1 MDEAIDQETVLVA
14 PAGEAGITSCR
25 PRAGGPSQCAGC
37 RSCADRPHLFRQG
50 AFGAIVLARDDG
62 PFTQNDVDL
71 LDAIAVSAGGA
82 LAARHD
88 ADRSF
93 IGFVVHRIR
102 RTAAAVLWSEL
113 PALQDHR
120 ACCCSRNGCTC
131 VIHDTVRVTAPGT
144 VNGEAR
150 RAVSAPLTLPP
161 NPVRPR
167 GDVVRAGTVIAN
179 CRTTTL
185 SSTAC
190 ASSRRVR
197 QTEAE
202 RDQALAKRDL
212 AQAAIAKAA
221 LEQKMRRS
229 RWMTKCWSVLAFR
242 APFDA
247 VVVSG
252 DLAQSI
258 GKPVSRGDVLYE
270 LAPSTAI
277 G

>member
-1 MDEAIDQETVLVA
+1 M
-14 PAGEAGITSCR
+14 
-25 PRAGGPSQCAGC
+25 
-37 RSCADRPHLFRQG
+37 
-50 AFGAIVLARDDG
+50 LARDDG
-62 PFTQNDVDL
+62 PFNQNDVDL

-102 RTAAAVLWSEL
+102 RTAAAVLGPSFL
-113 PALQDHR
+113 LFKTIVLAAVLGTGAL
-120 ACCCSRNGCTC
+120 AL
-131 VIHDTVRVTAPGT
+131 IHDTVRVTAPGT

-150 RAVSAPLTLPP
+150 RAVSAPFDGYLKTQFA
-161 NPVRPR
+161 RA

-185 SSTAC
+185 SSPLRKLA
-190 ASSRRVR
+190 ARR

-221 LEQKMRRS
+221 LEQKDAEIALDDEMLERARISRALRRCRRQWRS
-229 RWMTKCWSVLAFR
+229 CAIHREA
-242 APFDA
+242 
-247 VVVSG
+247 
-252 DLAQSI
+252 
-258 GKPVSRGDVLYE
+258 VSRGDVLYE